1 LFWSHAYTVIH
12 HGHSNS
18 SGKGA
23 TASLTEQNNGPD
35 IENEDWARMPA
46 NGARLEGLSRPALYR
61 LLDDP
66 ASGVVSVSLR
76 QPGTA
81 RGVRLIG
88 RKSLRAWIAKQA
100 QEQLAAR
107 VEGIK

>member
-1 LFWSHAYTVIH
+1 MLAPMANNITNNF
-12 HGHSNS
+12 
-18 SGKGA
+18 SGAGA
-23 TASLTEQNNGPD
+23 SASPSAHNDTGLHD
-35 IENEDWARMPA
+35 EDWARMPA

>member
-1 LFWSHAYTVIH
+1 MTRDI
-12 HGHSNS
+12 SNNF
-18 SGKGA
+18 SGEGA
-23 TASLTEQNNGPD
+23 SASPSAHNNTGLHD
-35 IENEDWARMPA
+35 EDWSRMPA

-107 VEGIK
+107 KEGIK

>member
-1 LFWSHAYTVIH
+1 MDNQNIAQ
-12 HGHSNS
+12 HS
-18 SGKGA
+18 GA
-23 TASLTEQNNGPD
+23 RAEASAPAQINGPG

-66 ASGVVSVSLR
+66 AAAVVSVSLR
-76 QPGTA
+76 QPGAA

-88 RKSLRAWIAKQA
+88 RKSLRAWIARQA
-100 QEQLAAR
+100 QEQIAAR
-107 VEGIK
+107 MEGVR

>member
-1 LFWSHAYTVIH
+1 
-12 HGHSNS
+12 
-18 SGKGA
+18 
-23 TASLTEQNNGPD
+23 
-35 IENEDWARMPA
+35 MPA

-66 ASGVVSVSLR
+66 AAGVVSVSLR
-76 QPGTA
+76 QPGAA

-88 RKSLRAWIAKQA
+88 RKSLRAWIARQA

-107 VEGIK
+107 AEGIR

>member
-1 LFWSHAYTVIH
+1 MTRDI
-12 HGHSNS
+12 SNNF
-18 SGKGA
+18 SGAGA
-23 TASLTEQNNGPD
+23 TASLPAQINGPD
-35 IENEDWARMPA
+35 IENEDWSRMPA

-88 RKSLRAWIAKQA
+88 RKSLRSWIAKQA

-107 VEGIK
+107 AEGIK

>member
-1 LFWSHAYTVIH
+1 LFSSHSNTVIH

-23 TASLTEQNNGPD
+23 TANLPAQINGPEIAD
-35 IENEDWARMPA
+35 EIWDRMPA
-46 NGARLEGLSRPALYR
+46 NGARLEGLSRPCLYR

-66 ASGVVSVSLR
+66 SSGVVSVSLR

-100 QEQLAAR
+100 QEQLEAR
-107 VEGIK
+107 KEGIK

>member
-1 LFWSHAYTVIH
+1 
-12 HGHSNS
+12 
-18 SGKGA
+18 
-23 TASLTEQNNGPD
+23 
-35 IENEDWARMPA
+35 MPA

-61 LLDDP
+61 LLDDT

-88 RKSLRAWIAKQA
+88 RKSLRSWIACQA

-107 VEGIK
+107 IEGIR

>member
-1 LFWSHAYTVIH
+1 MGTVD
-12 HGHSNS
+12 NTNNEQLC
-18 SGKGA
+18 GKGE
-23 TASLTEQNNGPD
+23 TASLPAQINGPE
-35 IENEDWARMPA
+35 IENEDWGRMPA
-46 NGARLEGLSRPALYR
+46 NGARMEGLSRPALYR

-88 RKSLRAWIAKQA
+88 RKSLRAWIARQA
-100 QEQLAAR
+100 KEQLAAR
-107 VEGIK
+107 MEGIK

>member
-1 LFWSHAYTVIH
+1 MTRDI
-12 HGHSNS
+12 SNNF
-18 SGKGA
+18 SGAGA
-23 TASLTEQNNGPD
+23 SASPSAHNDTGLHD
-35 IENEDWARMPA
+35 EDWARMPA

>member
-1 LFWSHAYTVIH
+1 MNDQKQTPEA
-12 HGHSNS
+12 
-18 SGKGA
+18 GA
-23 TASLTEQNNGPD
+23 Q
-35 IENEDWARMPA
+35 IENEDWGRLPV
-46 NGARLEGLSRPALYR
+46 NGSRLEGLSRPHLYR
-61 LLDDP
+61 LMDDP
-66 ASGVVSVSLR
+66 SSGVVSVSLR

>member
-1 LFWSHAYTVIH
+1 MDKENI
-12 HGHSNS
+12 GQHS
-18 SGKGA
+18 GAGA
-23 TASLTEQNNGPD
+23 TASLSAKINGPR
-35 IENEDWARMPA
+35 IEDEDWARLPA
-46 NGARLEGLSRPALYR
+46 NGSRLEALSRPALYR

-88 RKSLRAWIAKQA
+88 RKSLRAWIARQA

-107 VEGIK
+107 IEGIR